1 MNEKGYTYHN
11 GILSIPAR
19 LLYEDWG
26 IISYNTYKSYCK
38 REILVRSRMGK
49 GIGTEALLSYHDLP
63 QEYKNICIEMLGEPS
78 EVVVRDDL
86 SPMIKPD
93 AMAAR
98 FFERHRNPDG
108 KGLSEKKKIERITS
122 CMILNALREI
132 IENNPNARG
141 NKSKTKVWE
150 NLSDAVNNLNPK
162 RWKHTLP
169 TSAKNL
175 KIRYKRYIDE
185 GYASFIHAGEGN
197 QRTVAIKG
205 EIGDY
210 ILAMYCLPIKYTIPE
225 VLAQYNIVKEE
236 NNWRDLSESAIY
248 KFLYKPENER
258 VWTLARHGK
267 EAYDRKY
274 KHTIKRDKRRWF
286 PNCYWAIDGT
296 KLDLAYLNTE
306 TNKMEAYGRIDV
318 IFDVYSEKII
328 GWSLSETESM
338 TDHFRAVKMAVQGAG
353 VRPYLFTYD
362 KQSGHQ
368 SSKMQEIYSEI
379 VAKDGG
385 THYSHRARE
394 HNSPAEGIFRRL
406 QQQCIQKLWNSD
418 GLGITT
424 KTDQSKMNADFIAE
438 NIHKLPT
445 KEDLLKQW
453 EYIVREWNSAKHFD
467 KKNKTRSEVYNEE
480 MLISEPLELWEIM
493 RLMWIE
499 EKKKP
504 ITYKAHGI
512 TLVVDK
518 QEYIYEV
525 YDREGQIDLEFRRKF
540 VGEKFIVRYDPD
552 AMDGHIQLLKEN
564 QFGEKYFV
572 AYAEP
577 KRAFEVVPK
586 LMMEGEKEQALR
598 DMNIRTAERD
608 RDAQAYKDLV
618 ARTGISPERLIAE
631 QEIAIKTQGRNSKK
645 INIQV
650 DRSESLLNQL

>member
-1 MNEKGYTYHN
+1 MSEKGYTYHQ
-11 GILSIPAR
+11 GVLSIPAR
-19 LLYEDWG
+19 LLYEDWNLMA
-26 IISYNTYKSYCK
+26 YKTYLSKCD
-38 REILVRSRMGK
+38 RGELVRSRYGK
-49 GIGTEALLSYHDLP
+49 GKGTEALLSYHDLP
-63 QEYKNICIEMLGEPS
+63 QEYKNVCIENLGEPDD
-78 EVVVRDDL
+78 VIIRDDL

-108 KGLSEKKKIERITS
+108 KALSEKKKIERITS

-132 IENNPNARG
+132 LENNPNATG
-141 NKSKTKVWE
+141 KKSKTKIWE
-150 NLSDAVNNLNPK
+150 NLSDAVNNLPEK
-162 RWKHTLP
+162 RWKHILP

-175 KIRYKRYIDE
+175 KIRYKRYLKE

-210 ILAMYCLPIKYTIPE
+210 ILAMYSLPIKFTIPE
-225 VLAQYNIVKEE
+225 VLARYNEVKEE
-236 NNWRDLSESAIY
+236 NGWRDISESAIH

-306 TNKMEAYGRIDV
+306 TNKMEAYARIDV

-338 TDHFRAVKMAVQGAG
+338 TDHFRAVKMAAQVAG

-362 KQSGHQ
+362 KQSGHT
-368 SSKMQEIYSEI
+368 SNKMQEIYSEM
-379 VAKDGG
+379 VARDGG

-445 KEDLLKQW
+445 REEILKQW
-453 EYIVREWNSAKHFD
+453 EFIVREWNSAKHFD
-467 KKNKTRSEVYNEE
+467 KKHKTRNEVYNEE
-480 MLISEPLELWEIM
+480 MLISEPLELSEIM

-525 YDREGQIDLEFRRKF
+525 YDRERQIDLEFRRKF

-586 LMMEGEKEQALR
+586 LMMEGEKEQGLR

-618 ARTGISPERLIAE
+618 ARTGISPERYIAE
-631 QEIAIKTQGRNSKK
+631 QELAIKTQGRNPKK

-650 DRSESLLNQL
+650 DRSESLLTQL

>member
-1 MNEKGYTYHN
+1 MSEKGYTYHQ

-19 LLYEDWG
+19 LLYEDWKLMA
-26 IISYNTYKSYCK
+26 YNTYKSYCK
-38 REILVRSRMGK
+38 RGILVRSRMGK
-49 GIGTEALLSYHDLP
+49 GVGTEALLSYHDLP
-63 QEYKNICIEMLGEPS
+63 QEYKDVCIENLGEPDD
-78 EVVVRDDL
+78 VIIRDDL

-108 KGLSEKKKIERITS
+108 KALSEKKKIERITS

-132 IENNPNARG
+132 IEKNPNARG

-150 NLSDAVNNLNPK
+150 NLSDAVNNLNTK
-162 RWKHTLP
+162 RWKHILP

-175 KIRYKRYIDE
+175 KIRYQRYIKE

-210 ILAMYCLPIKYTIPE
+210 ILAMYSLPIKFTIPE
-225 VLAQYNIVKEE
+225 VLDRYNEVKEE
-236 NNWRDLSESAIY
+236 NEWRDLSESAIH

-306 TNKMEAYGRIDV
+306 TNKMEAYARIDV
-318 IFDVYSEKII
+318 IFDVYSERII

-338 TDHFRAVKMAVQGAG
+338 TDHFRAVKMAVQVAG

-362 KQSGHQ
+362 KQSGHT
-368 SSKMQEIYSEI
+368 SNKMQEIYSEL

-445 KEDLLKQW
+445 REEILKQW
-453 EYIVREWNSAKHFD
+453 EFIVREWNSAKHFD
-467 KKNKTRSEVYNEE
+467 KKHKTRNEVYNEE
-480 MLISEPLELWEIM
+480 MLISEPLELSEIM

-512 TLVVDK
+512 TLIVDK

-618 ARTGISPERLIAE
+618 ARTGISPERYIAE
-631 QEIAIKTQGRNSKK
+631 QELAIKTQGRNPKK

-650 DRSESLLNQL
+650 DRSESLLTQL

>member
-1 MNEKGYTYHN
+1 MSEKGYTYHQ

-26 IISYNTYKSYCK
+26 IISYKNYNVMCY
-38 REILVRSRMGK
+38 RGQLVRSRYGK
-49 GIGTEALLSYHDLP
+49 GKGTEALLSYHDLP
-63 QEYKNICIEMLGEPS
+63 QEYKNVCIENLGEPDD
-78 EVVVRDDL
+78 VIIRDDL

-108 KGLSEKKKIERITS
+108 KALSEKKKIERITS

-132 IENNPNARG
+132 IEKNPNARG

-150 NLSDAVNNLNPK
+150 NLSDAVNNLNTK
-162 RWKHTLP
+162 RWKHILP

-175 KIRYKRYIDE
+175 KIRYQRYIKE

-210 ILAMYCLPIKYTIPE
+210 ILAMYSLPIKFTIPE
-225 VLAQYNIVKEE
+225 VLARYNEVKEE
-236 NNWRDLSESAIY
+236 NEWRDLSESAIH

-306 TNKMEAYGRIDV
+306 TNKMEAYARIDV

-338 TDHFRAVKMAVQGAG
+338 TDHFRAVKMAVQVAG

-362 KQSGHQ
+362 KQSGHT
-368 SSKMQEIYSEI
+368 SNKMQEIYSEL

-445 KEDLLKQW
+445 REEILKQW
-453 EYIVREWNSAKHFD
+453 EFIVREWNSAKHFD
-467 KKNKTRSEVYNEE
+467 KKHKTRNEVYNEE
-480 MLISEPLELWEIM
+480 MLISEPLELSEIM

-618 ARTGISPERLIAE
+618 ARTGISPERYIAE
-631 QEIAIKTQGRNSKK
+631 QELAIKTQGRNPKK

-650 DRSESLLNQL
+650 DRSESLLTQL

>member
-1 MNEKGYTYHN
+1 MSEKGYTYHQ
-11 GILSIPAR
+11 GVLSIPAR
-19 LLYEDWG
+19 LLYEDWNLMA
-26 IISYNTYKSYCK
+26 YKTYLSKCD
-38 REILVRSRMGK
+38 RGELVRSRYGK
-49 GIGTEALLSYHDLP
+49 GKGTEALLSYHDLP
-63 QEYKNICIEMLGEPS
+63 QEYKNVCIENLGEPDD
-78 EVVVRDDL
+78 VIIRDDL

-108 KGLSEKKKIERITS
+108 KALSEKKKIERITS

-132 IENNPNARG
+132 LENNPNATG
-141 NKSKTKVWE
+141 KKSKTKIWE
-150 NLSDAVNNLNPK
+150 NLSDAVNNLPEK
-162 RWKHTLP
+162 RWKHILP

-175 KIRYKRYIDE
+175 KIRYKRYLKE

-210 ILAMYCLPIKYTIPE
+210 ILAMYSLPIKFTIPE
-225 VLAQYNIVKEE
+225 VLARYNEVKEE
-236 NNWRDLSESAIY
+236 NEWRDLSESAIH

-306 TNKMEAYGRIDV
+306 TNKMEAYARIDV

-338 TDHFRAVKMAVQGAG
+338 TDHFRAVKMAVQVAG

-362 KQSGHQ
+362 KQSGHT
-368 SSKMQEIYSEI
+368 SNKMQEIYSEM
-379 VAKDGG
+379 VARDGG

-445 KEDLLKQW
+445 REEILKQW
-453 EYIVREWNSAKHFD
+453 EFIVREWNSAKHFD
-467 KKNKTRSEVYNEE
+467 KKHKTRNEVYNEE
-480 MLISEPLELWEIM
+480 MLISEPLELSEIM

-525 YDREGQIDLEFRRKF
+525 YDRERQIDLEFRRKF

-586 LMMEGEKEQALR
+586 LMMEGEKEQGLR

-618 ARTGISPERLIAE
+618 ARTGISPERYIAE
-631 QEIAIKTQGRNSKK
+631 QELAIKTQGRNPKK

-650 DRSESLLNQL
+650 DRSESLLTQL

>member
-1 MNEKGYTYHN
+1 MSEKGYTYHN
-11 GILSIPAR
+11 GVLSIPAR

-26 IISYNTYKSYCK
+26 LMAYKTYLSQCD
-38 REILVRSRMGK
+38 RGQLVRSRQGK
-49 GIGTEALLSYHDLP
+49 GKGSEALLSYHDLP
-63 QEYKNICIEMLGEPS
+63 EWIKEVCIEMLNHPDD
-78 EVVVRDDL
+78 VVIRDDL

-98 FFERHRNPDG
+98 YFERHRNPDG
-108 KGLSEKKKIERITS
+108 RALSEKKKIERTTS

-132 IENNPNARG
+132 LENNPNATG
-141 NKSKTKVWE
+141 KKSKTKIWE
-150 NLSDAVNNLNPK
+150 NLSDAVNNLPEK
-162 RWKHTLP
+162 RWKHILP

-175 KIRYKRYIDE
+175 KIRYKRYLKE

-205 EIGDY
+205 DIADY
-210 ILAMYCLPIKYTIPE
+210 VLAMYSLPIKYTIPE
-225 VLAQYNIVKEE
+225 VLAQYNEIKEE
-236 NNWRDLSESAIY
+236 NGWRDISESAIQNY
-248 KFLYKPENER
+248 LNKPENR
-258 VWTLARHGK
+258 RIWVRARHGK
-267 EAYDRKY
+267 EAYNREF
-274 KHTIKRDKRRWF
+274 KHTIKRDKNRWF

-296 KLDLAYLNTE
+296 KLDLMYLNTE
-306 TNKMEAYGRIDV
+306 TNKMEAYARIDV
-318 IFDVYSEKII
+318 VFDVYSEKII
-328 GWSLSETESM
+328 GYSLSETESM
-338 TDHFRAVKMAVQGAG
+338 TDHFRAVKMAVQTAG

-362 KQSGHQ
+362 KQSGHI
-368 SSKMQEIYSEI
+368 SAKMQEIYSEM

-385 THYSHRARE
+385 THYSHKARE

-445 KEDLLKQW
+445 KEDIIKQW
-453 EYIVREWNSAKHFD
+453 EYIVREWNNAKHFERSH
-467 KKNKTRSEVYNEE
+467 KTRNEVYNEE
-480 MLISEPLELWEIM
+480 MLVSEPLELYEIM

-518 QEYIYEV
+518 KEYIYEV
-525 YDREGQIDLEFRRKF
+525 YDRDNQIDLEFRRKF

-552 AMDGHIQLLKEN
+552 DMERHIQLLKEN

-572 AYAEP
+572 AYAQP

-586 LMMEGEKEQALR
+586 LMMKGEKEQAKKDIDVRTVEDRR
-598 DMNIRTAERD
+598 DE
-608 RDAQAYKDLV
+608 QAYKDLV
-618 ARTGISPERLIAE
+618 ARTGISRERLIAQ
-631 QEIAIKTQGRNSKK
+631 QEMAIKTQGRNSKK
-645 INIQV
+645 MNIQV
-650 DRSESLLNQL
+650 DRSESLLTQL

>member
-1 MNEKGYTYHN
+1 MSEKGYTYHN
-11 GILSIPAR
+11 GVLSIPAR

-26 IISYNTYKSYCK
+26 LMAYNTYKSYCK
-38 REILVRSRMGK
+38 RGILVRSRMGK

-63 QEYKNICIEMLGEPS
+63 EWIKEVCMEQLGDYND
-78 EVVVRDDL
+78 VVVRDDL

-98 FFERHRNPDG
+98 YFERHRNPDG
-108 KGLSEKKKIERITS
+108 RALSEKKKIERMTS

-132 IENNPNARG
+132 LEKNPNARG
-141 NKSKTKVWE
+141 NKSKTKIWE

-162 RWKHTLP
+162 RWKHILP

-175 KIRYKRYIDE
+175 QIRYKRYIKE

-205 EIGDY
+205 DIADY
-210 ILAMYCLPIKYTIPE
+210 VLAMYCLPIKYTIPE
-225 VLAQYNIVKEE
+225 VLAQYNEIKEE
-236 NNWRDLSESAIY
+236 NGWRDISESAVH
-248 KFLYKPENER
+248 KFLNKPENR
-258 VWTLARHGK
+258 RIWVRARNGK
-267 EAYDRKY
+267 EAYNREF
-274 KHTIKRDKRRWF
+274 KHTIKRDKNRWF

-296 KLDLAYLNTE
+296 KLDLMYLNTE
-306 TNKMEAYGRIDV
+306 TNKMEAYARIDV
-318 IFDVYSEKII
+318 VFDVYSEKII
-328 GWSLSETESM
+328 GYSLSETETM
-338 TDHFRAVKMAVQGAG
+338 TDHFRAVKMAVQTAG

-362 KQSGHQ
+362 RQSGHI
-368 SSKMQEIYSEI
+368 SNKMQEIYSAM

-385 THYSHRARE
+385 THYCHKARE

-445 KEDLLKQW
+445 KEDIIKQW
-453 EYIVREWNSAKHFD
+453 EYIVKQWNEGKHFD
-467 KKNKTRSEVYNEE
+467 QSHKTRNQVYNEE
-480 MLISEPLELWEIM
+480 MLVSEPLELYEIM
-493 RLMWIE
+493 KLMWLE

-512 TLVVDK
+512 AVVVDK
-518 QEYIYEV
+518 KEYWFEV
-525 YDREGQIDLEFRRKF
+525 YDEDGQIDLEFRRKF
-540 VGEKFIVRYDPD
+540 IGEKFIVRYDPD
-552 AMDGHIQLLKEN
+552 DMETYIQLLKEN

-586 LMMEGEKEQALR
+586 LMRTGEKEQAQKDIDVRTIEDKR
-598 DMNIRTAERD
+598 DE
-608 RDAQAYKDLV
+608 QAYKDLI
-618 ARTGISPERLIAE
+618 ARTGISPERLIAQ
-631 QEIAIKTQGRNSKK
+631 QELAVKTQGRNTKK
-645 INIQV
+645 MNIQV
-650 DRSESLLNQL
+650 DRTESLLAQL